1 MKYILKKTI
10 ELYSLDFDKD
20 KKLVGMPM
28 PKVYIA
34 EMFCDRVAASMI
46 YKKENYTD
54 SSALEY
60 FLGGKHY
67 IIMHKDTQE
76 TIERWLTHLSENGLE
91 KTIRYIKEELKS

>member
-1 MKYILKKTI
+1 
-10 ELYSLDFDKD
+10 
-20 KKLVGMPM
+20 M

-67 IIMHKDTQE
+67 IIMHKDTKE